1 MPSTQRPLCLSVA
14 AVVELLVVAAVV
26 VVAAGVGLAVHVADV
41 RRSTGDDDRSTVEG
55 LDIADLSRPLLTLV
69 ALLLAFVLVQ
79 TFSSFQDA
87 SDSASEEATAVLS
100 EAHAARRLTS
110 ESAVSIIGELRCYAL
125 AVAGPGWDALAATRR
140 TSPVTEEAN
149 DRVEEALLAAS
160 EVAADQPALDIV
172 LDADNARIA
181 ARRDRLNEAKPSV
194 PTLVTVLLVVSVA
207 ITVGGSAA
215 LTNRRVRLP
224 YSIPVLAATVVVF
237 AGSLVVII
245 DLDRKFEGF
254 ARVEPVELRDVEQRL
269 AELTGGVPPPCDE
282 RGNPTTG

>member
-1 MPSTQRPLCLSVA
+1 MVDLSI
-14 AVVELLVVAAVV
+14 VAAVV
-26 VVAAGVGLAVHVADV
+26 VIAAVVGLAVHVADV
-41 RRSTGDDDRSTVEG
+41 HRSTGDDDRSTVEG
-55 LDIADLSRPLLTLV
+55 LDVADLFRPLLTLV

-87 SDSASEEATAVLS
+87 SDSASQEATAVLS
-100 EAHAARRLTS
+100 EAQAARRLTS
-110 ESAVSIIGELRCYAL
+110 ESAVSIIGALRCYAL
-125 AVAGPGWDALAATRR
+125 AVAGPGWDALAATRQ

-149 DRVEEALLAAS
+149 DRVEEALLTAS
-160 EVAADQPALDIV
+160 EVTADQPVLDSV

-181 ARRDRLNEAKPSV
+181 ARRHRLSEAKPSV

-207 ITVGGSAA
+207 IIVGGSAA

-224 YSIPVLAATVVVF
+224 YSVPLLAATVVVF

-269 AELTGGVPPPCDE
+269 ADLTGGVPPPCDA
-282 RGNPTTG
+282 RGNSTTG

>member
-1 MPSTQRPLCLSVA
+1 M
-14 AVVELLVVAAVV
+14 
-26 VVAAGVGLAVHVADV
+26 
-41 RRSTGDDDRSTVEG
+41 
-55 LDIADLSRPLLTLV
+55 
-69 ALLLAFVLVQ
+69 
-79 TFSSFQDA
+79 
-87 SDSASEEATAVLS
+87 LS
-100 EAHAARRLTS
+100 EAQAARRLTS

-140 TSPVTEEAN
+140 TSPITEKAN
-149 DRVEEALLAAS
+149 DRVQEALLAAS
-160 EVAADQPALDIV
+160 EVAADQPV
-172 LDADNARIA
+172 LDTVLVADNARIA
-181 ARRDRLNEAKPSV
+181 ARRHRLNEAKPSV

-207 ITVGGSAA
+207 IIVGGSAA

-237 AGSLVVII
+237 AGSLIVII